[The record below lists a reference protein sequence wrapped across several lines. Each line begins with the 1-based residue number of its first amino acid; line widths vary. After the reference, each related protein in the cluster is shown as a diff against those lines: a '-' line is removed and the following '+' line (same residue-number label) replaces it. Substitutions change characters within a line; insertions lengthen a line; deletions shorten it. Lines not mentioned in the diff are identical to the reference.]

1 MKNACSFYIY
11 SVAVV
16 FFTAT
21 YVLPA
26 AADGLYKWVDE
37 RGRVTYQN
45 TPPPEDA
52 ASVERSA
59 ISATVNDLPGE
70 EVEAEA
76 PAEEAAVSETE
87 EAEATEEIAEEEVVS
102 ITLFTNPECTTCE
115 DMRAYFEESEIA
127 FEEID
132 ISEDT
137 DQAEEMKQKHGHN
150 NVPTIVVGNKSITGG
165 SVNDLQTLL
174 KNSGFE
180 VPSEEE

>member
-26 AADGLYKWVDE
+26 AAEGLYKWVDE

-70 EVEAEA
+70 EEAEA
-76 PAEEAAVSETE
+76 PAEEAAVSQTE
-87 EAEATEEIAEEEVVS
+87 EAEATEETAEEEVVS

-115 DMRAYFEESEIA
+115 DMRAYFEEFEIA